1 MTNLSDDNIEK
12 CAKYLHRA
20 YMQCLKRLENLTGPK
35 KDQQKYEYN
44 MVLTKNWM
52 MVVLR
57 KEPSLNGIHCNSLG
71 YSGLLFVKDEEKKR
85 EL

>member
-1 MTNLSDDNIEK
+1 
-12 CAKYLHRA
+12 
-20 YMQCLKRLENLTGPK
+20 
-35 KDQQKYEYN
+35 

-57 KEPSLNGIHCNSLG
+57 RENSLNGIPCNSLG
-71 YSGLLFVKDEEKKR
+71 YTGLLFVKDDERKK